1 LDPIG
6 NIPPAEADRTLS
18 EREGGG
24 IMAFSERQF
33 VEEIKR
39 NDTNRWL
46 LEVLR
51 DLKLPQGT
59 LTAGCLF
66 QTVWNLKSGNEPDWA
81 IKDYDVFYFDANDL
95 SWNAEDAVIQNA
107 TEMLGGL
114 ADKVE
119 IRNQARVHLWY
130 QQKFGSPCPSLTRVE
145 DGIDRYLIACTL
157 FGIGIGNG
165 DIYAPGGFDNMQN
178 GILRINP
185 NNPQTDMFLR
195 KCEDYKIKWP
205 WLSIAL

>member
-1 LDPIG
+1 M
-6 NIPPAEADRTLS
+6 S
-18 EREGGG
+18 
-24 IMAFSERQF
+24 FSEQQF

-46 LEVLR
+46 LEVLP

-59 LTAGCLF
+59 LTAGCLV

-95 SWNAEDAVIQNA
+95 SWEAEDALIQNA
-107 TEMLGGL
+107 REMLGDL

-130 QQKFGSPCPSLTRVE
+130 QQKFGSPCPPLTRVE
-145 DGIDRYLIACTL
+145 DGIDRYLIACTQ
-157 FGIGIGNG
+157 FGIGIGSG
-165 DIYAPGGFDNMQN
+165 EVYAPDGFDDMRN
-178 GILRINP
+178 GTLRINP
-185 NNPQTDMFLR
+185 NNPQTDLFLR
-195 KCEDYKIKWP
+195 KCEDYKTRWP
-205 WLSIAL
+205 WLSVAL